1 MFAGSTNHCNLLARI
16 IAFAAAALFLPAL
29 AMAQGTQN
37 PTSKFY
43 VADVH
48 GEVQLFTGDKIDLLK
63 KQSVYDAEGTTVE
76 TSPNSIVALVLS
88 NGTAI
93 NFEKD
98 TRVDI
103 KKFDQNP
110 FVANRTDGNAEPSVS
125 QIVIVLV
132 RGAIGVSTS
141 KLAPGSKMTFQT
153 PSGSINVRGGDVVI
167 QSDNGI
173 TTVSVISGDCTV
185 LAGGVNTGGDP
196 IHGGQQVVITPG
208 APGSPPQI
216 VVQNI
221 PPGEVQLLLSGV
233 TTADN
238 AKKTVYFQA
247 AAGPGS
253 GLATVTVFNVSP
265 INSTKTGTGATGG
278 ITGPSVPLQVIVVV
292 PVVPFNLPLQF
303 DASPNVVSNA
313 SGSP

>member
-1 MFAGSTNHCNLLARI
+1 MYAGSIKHHNHLKRI
-16 IAFAAAALFLPAL
+16 IPFAAAALFLPAL

-43 VADVH
+43 VADVD
-48 GEVQLFTGDKIDLLK
+48 GEVQLFTGDKINLFK

-76 TSPNSIVALVLS
+76 TAPNSIVALVFS
-88 NGTAI
+88 NGTGVT
-93 NFEKD
+93 FEKD

-103 KKFDQNP
+103 KRFGQEP
-110 FVANRTDGNAEPSVS
+110 FVPNRTDMDAEPSVS

-132 RGAIGVSTS
+132 RGTIGVSTS
-141 KLAPGSKMTFQT
+141 KLAPGSNMTFQT

-167 QSDNGI
+167 QTDNGV

-185 LAGGVNTGGDP
+185 IAGGVDTGGNS
-196 IHGGQQVVITPG
+196 IHGGQQLVITPG
-208 APGSPPQI
+208 TPGSPLQ
-216 VVQNI
+216 VAVQNI
-221 PPGEVQLLLSGV
+221 PPGEQALFLSSV
-233 TTADN
+233 TTADS

-247 AAGPGS
+247 TTSAGAS
-253 GLATVTVFNVSP
+253 ATITLFNSSP
-265 INSTKTGTGATGG
+265 INSTKTGTTGG
-278 ITGPSVPLQVIVVV
+278 ITGPTLPQQVIVAV